1 MIQGAVAVGMVAPGL
16 EFSPLPG
23 VEQVLPGADK
33 LSVDDALAMGQ
44 DVLGRVAVAVRR
56 RRARLF
62 VPDRL
67 RGLSAAFALG
77 ASARALTAAIA
88 TSTSPRTVSSQIGRT
103 ACRAAQLPASHQS
116 TPISPS

>member
-44 DVLGRVAVAVRR
+44 DVLGRVAVAVD
-56 RRARLF
+56 AEEL
-62 VPDRL
+62 
-67 RGLSAAFALG
+67 GYLSLI
-77 ASARALTAAIA
+77 AS
-88 TSTSPRTVSSQIGRT
+88 VV
-103 ACRAAQLPASHQS
+103 
-116 TPISPS
+116 